1 MDTGTFCSFYF
12 LDSERDHDNGGG
24 LKPAMTF
31 VLLRVPYLF
40 SSFFSS
46 MVSDWTPT
54 ASSHAHGFTI
64 VEHQRANIE

>member
-31 VLLRVPYLF
+31 VLLRVPFFLF
-40 SSFFSS
+40 FLLFEHGVRLDPDSLQPCSR
-46 MVSDWTPT
+46 VHHCR
-54 ASSHAHGFTI
+54 ASAC
-64 VEHQRANIE
+64 QY